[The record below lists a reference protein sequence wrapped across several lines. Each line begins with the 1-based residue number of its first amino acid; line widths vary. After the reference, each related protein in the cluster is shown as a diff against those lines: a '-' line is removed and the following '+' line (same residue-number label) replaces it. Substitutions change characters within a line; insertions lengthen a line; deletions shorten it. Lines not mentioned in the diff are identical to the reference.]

1 MCLLNPISQQELV
14 LFVTGLYVSTAF
26 YCFATCLKV
35 FKRENDLS
43 VAERC
48 LSWGVLALATILW
61 PIVVP
66 LSYLERRSFGSEHF

>member
-43 VAERC
+43 VAERW